1 MEGGWWCGFA
11 ELSYVGKG
19 MMERGEGR
27 TVWRFVV
34 GWALGVCGK
43 KGRRE
48 AGCYVA
54 ILCT

>member
-1 MEGGWWCGFA
+1 VEGGWWCGFA

>member
-1 MEGGWWCGFA
+1 
-11 ELSYVGKG
+11 

-43 KGRRE
+43 RE
-48 AGCYVA
+48 EKRGGGCYVA